1 MSNRVVWTP
10 STDTS
15 INHYILQSS
24 ADALTWAQIANI
36 THDLLNPAVF
46 DAVGGVFYFVDMSGV
61 NSTWYRVQAVDSLSQ
76 ASAWSVP
83 FQAGSVV
90 PLGFYG
96 YGGEMALSQL
106 MALARQESDTE
117 NDEHISDDELVMYL
131 NQSRLELYD
140 LLILSFGE
148 DYYTASADIVTDG
161 VNQLFPLPNGI
172 LYGAAPPFYKG
183 LLVEARATGN
193 GGLNAPVWIT
203 LLKFNFHE
211 KNRYNLINQALVTG
225 YMWPRYRLHGPNIMY
240 QPMPTSGIY
249 TRLWYAPK
257 LKPMTALTDVA
268 DDWGGWLEYV
278 VVDAAIKCVMKQER
292 DPSGLIARKNS
303 LKMRIEAAA
312 ANRDL
317 GEPNTVTETNPAGYG
332 AMGGGP
338 FGAYGPWG

>member
-10 STDTS
+10 STDLS
-15 INHYILQSS
+15 IDHYVLQSS
-24 ADALTWAQIANI
+24 ADALAWGTIATI
-36 THDLLNPAVF
+36 THDLLNTAVF
-46 DAVGGVFYFVDMSGV
+46 DAVAGVFYFVDGAGT
-61 NSTWYRVQAVDSLSQ
+61 NSTWYRVQAIDSLAQ
-76 ASAWSVP
+76 ASPWSVP

-117 NDEHISDDELVMYL
+117 IDEHISDDELVMYL

-140 LLILSFGE
+140 LLLLSFGE
-148 DYYTASADIVTDG
+148 DYYTASADITTNGID
-161 VNQLFPLPNGI
+161 QLFPLPNGI
-172 LYGAAPPFYKG
+172 LYGAAAPFYKG
-183 LLVEARATGN
+183 LLVEARALGN
-193 GGLNAPVWIT
+193 IGSNQPVWIT

-225 YMWPRYRLHGPNIMY
+225 YMWPRYRLHGANIMF
-240 QPMPTSGIY
+240 QPLPQAGLY
-249 TRLWYAPK
+249 VRLWYAPK
-257 LKPMTALTDVA
+257 LKPMVALTDVA

-292 DPSGLIARKNS
+292 DPSGLILRRNALAQRVTT
-303 LKMRIEAAA
+303 AA

-317 GEPNTVTETNPAGYG
+317 GEPNTVTETQPGGYG
-332 AMGGGP
+332 ALGGGP
-338 FGAYGPWG
+338 FGGYGPWG